1 MSSRTFQ
8 DRNFLV
14 WEVYPS
20 GGPHGFPDDPHA
32 IFNCLS
38 QHDMRPRA
46 IEVGSD
52 EAEAQKLITEMSD
65 AALLE
70 LLEHARDID

>member
-1 MSSRTFQ
+1 MSRKIQ
-8 DRNFLV
+8 DHNFLV

-20 GGPHGFPDDPHA
+20 GGRHGFSDNPHV

-38 QHDMRPRA
+38 QHDMRARYA
-46 IEVGSD
+46 DLGTD
-52 EAEAQKLITEMSD
+52 GADAQKKIRELSD

-70 LLEHARDID
+70 LLESARDLK

>member
-1 MSSRTFQ
+1 MSRKIQ

-20 GGPHGFPDDPHA
+20 GGAHGFPDNPHV
-32 IFNCLS
+32 IFHCLT
-38 QHDMRPRA
+38 QHDMRPRYA
-46 IEVGSD
+46 GLGTD
-52 EAEAQKLITEMSD
+52 GADAQKRITHMSD

-70 LLEHARDID
+70 LLESARNIS

>member
-1 MSSRTFQ
+1 MSRKIQ

-20 GGPHGFPDDPHA
+20 GGRHGVSDDPHVV
-32 IFNCLS
+32 FNCLT
-38 QHDMRPRA
+38 QDDVRPRFA
-46 IEVGSD
+46 ALGID
-52 EAEAQKLITEMSD
+52 AADAQRQITDMSD

-70 LLEHARDID
+70 LLENARDIR